1 MTNRGEPTKEEVYKS
16 AKEMHTALDNRLQML
31 LKKTYLT
38 EEEEVEVKVLK
49 KKKLYFKD
57 LMEKAAEELKEGE
70 G

>member
-1 MTNRGEPTKEEVYKS
+1 MTNRGEPTKEEVYKN
-16 AKEMHTALDNRLQML
+16 AKEQHTALDNRLQML

-57 LMEKAAEELKEGE
+57 LMEKAAEELKKGE